1 MTPFSLLIVRLA
13 DMGHSV
19 VGVEISEK
27 AIEQF
32 FEENNMTYRE
42 EPVPAIPGAK
52 VYKVGGLVCLRAVIT
67 ASFFKRRAQETSRSS
82 TPSLFLELRE
92 KHLPVSMQPVYLL
105 QVSKLHDCT
114 TFCAFLKFQITSVK
128 FSLNSVPLKVSLEPF
143 GTGARSWP
151 STRQTERSKTRSKSG
166 SDISK

>member
-1 MTPFSLLIVRLA
+1 MIKSSMTPFSLLIVRLA

-67 ASFFKRRAQETSRSS
+67 ASF
-82 TPSLFLELRE
+82 
-92 KHLPVSMQPVYLL
+92 
-105 QVSKLHDCT
+105 
-114 TFCAFLKFQITSVK
+114 
-128 FSLNSVPLKVSLEPF
+128 
-143 GTGARSWP
+143 
-151 STRQTERSKTRSKSG
+151 
-166 SDISK
+166 